1 MAANLIRQLIDAG
14 IHFGHRASRWNR
26 GGPIFNESRWLAIM
40 RTRAM
45 DNQLC
50 MVVARNMVQGS
61 CVIDRKGEVLAWN
74 EGDQDFVLA
83 DVRRADGYRMSL
95 R

>member
-1 MAANLIRQLIDAG
+1 
-14 IHFGHRASRWNR
+14 
-26 GGPIFNESRWLAIM
+26 M

-50 MVVARNMVQGS
+50 MVVARNNVHGS
-61 CVIDRKGEVLAWN
+61 CVIDRKGEILAWN
-74 EGDQDFVLA
+74 EGDQDFIEATVQLE
-83 DVRRADGYRMSL
+83 DGYRTWNGGCFRDVNWMQRRPHAYGAFVDPDNLGSL